1 MKIGSV
7 PVWAAC
13 CLFFIAIPLAAQN
26 ASLTGTVK
34 DPKDAAIGGVNL
46 SLTNN
51 ETGVALT
58 TRSDAAGDY
67 EFSFAKPGS
76 YTLRAEQGGFKTFVQ
91 GNLTLAVAERT
102 RVDPVMQIG
111 DASTLLTVE
120 GSVTGVQTESSTL
133 GEVVTNRKIVE
144 IPLNGRFFLDIALLT
159 QGTVAPST
167 NNRTFLA
174 VPSGIGIS
182 GINASGTREDST
194 NYLFDGMNL
203 SDMAQNQITFQPNID
218 MIQEF
223 KVQTNSFSAD
233 FGRNAGI
240 VISAVSKS
248 GTNGF
253 HGTAYEF
260 VRNEKFDAKNYF
272 DPAGKIIPFKRNI
285 YGYSV
290 GGPILRNRT
299 FFFTSYEGR
308 QGREVASL
316 KTQVPTTAQVAAV
329 TNPVVLKLIPLLPKA
344 NDATGTFFVGPAGRK
359 RKLNQ
364 FTGRI
369 DHNFSERDFVFGN
382 FISNRDERTEPTLQG
397 NNLPGFGDTR
407 PAKRELLS
415 LGYTHVLSPS
425 VTNEFRAGLNRVL
438 ISFTQDDQADPSAF
452 GIASPSSVFPQF
464 AISGGAV
471 FGGIAGFPQGRGDTT
486 FQYSDSLAWIKGRHS
501 LKFGAEFRR
510 FRNNNF
516 NGGTGGTINF
526 PNLAAFLAGTPSS
539 ATETALPAT
548 PGLRVGALGTYAQDD
563 IRVSQRLTL
572 NLGLRWEYN
581 GVPSEI
587 YDRLAVYD
595 FARNALFRV
604 GTNGVERPYKRQF
617 TNFGPRFGFAY
628 DPFGNGRTVIRGGTG
643 LYYDEPVTNIVT
655 GLGSNPP
662 FATSVNNTSNV
673 NLANPFNLPAGTGSA
688 IAAVDPN
695 FKSAVVFS
703 YNLNIQR
710 ELAGT
715 VFQVGYVGSQGRH
728 LRLTGDANQG
738 INGVRPISGFSSITV
753 QESVSNSNYN
763 GLWLSANRRLAR
775 GLTFSASYT
784 FSKSIDNNSVG
795 SSNPQ
800 IQNFYAIGAER
811 ALSDFDARQ
820 RFVLSGVYQLPFHA
834 DGTFSRR
841 LVEGWTVSP
850 IVNLQSGNPFSPI
863 VALTRTVTPGVAPTP
878 GLTYNSGS
886 LEGFDRPDYV
896 PGQPLYLNNRSPSQW
911 LNPIAFVRHNLGFG
925 NAGRNILTAPGLQD
939 VDVALSKDTRV
950 KERVS
955 LQFRAESF
963 NIMNHPNFGQP
974 VNSFTAATF
983 GQIIQTRT
991 TRGDLGSSRQI
1002 QLGLKLLF

>member
-1 MKIGSV
+1 MQFRHVI
-7 PVWAAC
+7 
-13 CLFFIAIPLAAQN
+13 LILTLLTLPLAAQN
-26 ASLTGTVK
+26 ATLTGAVK
-34 DPKDAAIGGVNL
+34 DPRDAAMPSV
-46 SLTNN
+46 SLTITNN
-51 ETGVALT
+51 DTGVALST
-58 TRSDAAGDY
+58 KSDSAGEY
-67 EFSFAKPGS
+67 EFPFIKPGS
-76 YTLRAEQGGFKTFVQ
+76 YRLQAEQSGFKTFVQ
-91 GNLTLAVAERT
+91 PQITLAVADRT
-102 RVDPVMQIG
+102 RLDIVMQIG
-111 DASTLLTVE
+111 DIASLLTVE
-120 GSVTGVQTESSTL
+120 ASSTGVQTESATL

-194 NYLFDGMNL
+194 NYLFDGINL

-223 KVQTNSFSAD
+223 KVQTNAFSAD
-233 FGRNAGI
+233 YGRNAGI
-240 VISAVSKS
+240 IISAVSKS

-272 DPAGKIIPFKRNI
+272 DPGGNIIPFKRNI

-290 GGPILRNRT
+290 GGPIIRNRT

-316 KTQVPTTAQVAAV
+316 KTQVPTAAQIATV
-329 TNPVVLKLIPLLPKA
+329 TNPVVLKLLPLLPKA
-344 NDATGTFFVGPAGRK
+344 NDATGSFFVGPASRT
-359 RKLNQ
+359 RSLNQ
-364 FTGRI
+364 FTGRF
-369 DHNFSERDFVFGN
+369 DHNFSERNFFFAN
-382 FISNRDERTEPTLQG
+382 FISNRDQRTEPTLQG

-407 PAKRELLS
+407 PAKRELLA
-415 LGYTHVLSPS
+415 LGYTHVFSPAI
-425 VTNEFRAGLNRVL
+425 TNEFRAGLNRVL
-438 ISFTQDDQADPSAF
+438 ISFTQNATATPASY
-452 GIASPSSVFPQF
+452 GIASPSAVLPQF
-464 AISGGAV
+464 SISGGAV
-471 FGGIAGFPQGRGDTT
+471 FGGISGFPQGRGDTT
-486 FQYSDSLAWIKGRHS
+486 FQYSDSLSWIKGRHS

-548 PGLRVGALGTYAQDD
+548 PGLRANALGTFAQDD
-563 IRVSQRLTL
+563 FRVSAKLSL
-572 NLGLRWEYN
+572 NLGIRWEYN
-581 GVPSEI
+581 GVPNEI
-587 YDRLAVYD
+587 HNRLGVYD
-595 FARNALFRV
+595 FTRNAIFQV
-604 GTNGVERPYKRQF
+604 GTNGIDRPYKRQF
-617 TNFGPRFGFAY
+617 TNFGPRLGFVY
-628 DPFGNGRTVIRGGTG
+628 DPTGHSKTVIRGGAG
-643 LYYDEPVTNIVT
+643 LYYDEPVTNIVS

-662 FATSVNNTSNV
+662 FATSVNNTANV
-673 NLANPFNLPAGTGSA
+673 NLANPFSLPPGTGSA
-688 IAAVDPN
+688 INAVAPN
-695 FKSAVVFS
+695 FKSAVVYS

-710 ELAGT
+710 EQFGT
-715 VFQVGYVGSQGRH
+715 VFQIGYVGSQGRH
-728 LRLTGDANQG
+728 LRLLGDANQG
-738 INGVRPISGFSSITV
+738 INGLRPNSAFSSITV
-753 QESVSNSNYN
+753 QESVSNSSYN
-763 GLWLSANRRLAR
+763 GLWLSANRRLTR

-800 IQNFYAIGAER
+800 IQNFYNIGAER
-811 ALSDFDARQ
+811 SLSDFDARH
-820 RFVLSGVYQLPFHA
+820 RFVLSGVYQLPLHA
-834 DGTFSRR
+834 DSAFTKR
-841 LVEGWTVSP
+841 LIEGWTISP

-863 VALTRTVTPGVAPTP
+863 VALTRSVTPGVAPTP
-878 GLTYNSGS
+878 GLIYNSGS

-896 PGQPLYLNNRSPSQW
+896 AGQSLYTSNPTPTQF
-911 LNPIAFVRHNLGFG
+911 LNPNAFVRHNLGFG

-939 VDVALSKDTRV
+939 IDVALSKETRI

-955 LQFRAESF
+955 LQFRAEAF
-963 NIMNHPNFGQP
+963 NILNHPNFGQP
-974 VNSFTAATF
+974 VNSLTAATF
-983 GQIIQTRT
+983 GQITQTRT

-1002 QLGLKLLF
+1002 QLGMKLIF